1 MKNKKVIPVVSTVLK
16 RKKRRQ
22 KGGIDPTYGPFAAT
36 NSHLSSEKYKAKARA
51 AIEKNKANL
60 ANELAYSDSER
71 LNEEERLREKKSRDI
86 DAENAE
92 KQRRHENA
100 TEKRARQAQEVSAA
114 SSLMSGFI
122 GTTIATI
129 IGVAQYII
137 TLISDNLQY
146 WIGLFLQKLQDFL
159 WAAGYVIAFIW
170 DKIVELFRILI
181 SMLDGVFNGLALHPF
196 LELAC
201 GIIFLLIV
209 LLIIGLIIAYIF
221 VGISNSI
228 GALMPGGGGGSEGS
242 GSISTTCKN
251 VTEITLANFGS
262 FFSGFNVGNLYNPID
277 NISFPKPQFPS
288 MPSIPQFRFTNPFA
302 SAVDYA
308 YYLVNL
314 FANSDQV
321 TSITSRITYGY
332 NFASETVA
340 YVSGVPTSGLMRRSM
355 LPSGRLDNKDFIDT
369 SLIDNTSLLKDR
381 RITNANSAVI
391 LTRPAD
397 IVWEIPDLE
406 YKYKDLGN
414 IPPSMLDMK
423 KDGEISLNEKR
434 EIIIPWIVKDNFYVL
449 SCKDAYFKNDI
460 NQKANVLIDNED
472 GKTCS
477 FNIDSKSEEYSE
489 NAKRYT
495 YTNDLS
501 TYIEG

>member
-1 MKNKKVIPVVSTVLK
+1 MKNKKVIPDVPTVLK
-16 RKKRRQ
+16 RKKKSQ

-36 NSHLSSEKYKAKARA
+36 NTQLSSAKYKAKARA

-60 ANELAYSDSER
+60 ANELEYADGER

-86 DAENAE
+86 DGENAQ

-122 GTTIATI
+122 GTAIATI
-129 IGVAQYII
+129 IGVAQYVI

-170 DKIVELFRILI
+170 DKLVELFKIII
-181 SMLDGVFNGLALHPF
+181 SMVDGVFNGLGLHPF

-209 LLIIGLIIAYIF
+209 ILIIGLIIAYIF
-221 VGISNSI
+221 VGISDSI
-228 GALMPGGGGGSEGS
+228 GALMPGGGGEGSE

-251 VTEITLANFGS
+251 VTEITLANFGN
-262 FFSGFNVGNLYNPID
+262 FFSGLQVGNLYNPID

-288 MPSIPQFRFTNPFA
+288 MPAIPQFRFTNPFA
-302 SAVDYA
+302 SAIDYS
-308 YYLVNL
+308 YYLINRFV
-314 FANSDQV
+314 NSDQV
-321 TSITSRITYGY
+321 TSITSRATYGY

-340 YVSGVPTSGLMRRSM
+340 YASGIPTSGLGRRS
-355 LPSGRLDNKDFIDT
+355 LLQGGRLDNKDFIDT

-381 RITNANSAVI
+381 RIANANSAVI

-406 YKYKDLGN
+406 YKYKDLAN
-414 IPPSMLDMK
+414 IPPTMLDMK
-423 KDGEISLNEKR
+423 KDGEISLNDKR

-460 NQKANVLIDNED
+460 NQKANILIDNED

-477 FNIDSKSEEYSE
+477 FNIDSQSEEYSKNE
-489 NAKRYT
+489 KRYT

-501 TYIEG
+501 NYIEG